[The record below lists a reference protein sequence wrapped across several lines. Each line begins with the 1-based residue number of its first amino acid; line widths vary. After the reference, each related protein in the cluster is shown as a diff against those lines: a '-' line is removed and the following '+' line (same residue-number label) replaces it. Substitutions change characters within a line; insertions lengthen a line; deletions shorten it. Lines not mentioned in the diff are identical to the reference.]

1 MTMLPRARLRTIAAG
16 AAVTLAAG
24 SAAVLGAA
32 SPASAST
39 LNFDCAVPLL
49 GTQSFPVDI
58 TSNAPAQLP
67 TGSSTAPDVTSVI
80 TVPSSLADALRGFFG
95 ATEFSGLIHS
105 TTLVDGVAQAVDL
118 VVPTTPAGDPG
129 TAISMVATGAM
140 APITAGDPGSVTT
153 LAAGDQ
159 DVVMSL
165 VSAGGTTPLEIPCT
179 PAAGQDTTFS
189 TITSVKDGS
198 STAAT
203 ARYVTSKH
211 AVKAA
216 ATVTS
221 EHGIVSPTGNV
232 KFVLKRGTHKVA
244 SMTKTLSGGKA
255 SATFTSIRKTGAY
268 KVIAKYLGSDRLKA
282 SKDSASFSVR

>member
-1 MTMLPRARLRTIAAG
+1 MSMRPRARLRTIAAG

-24 SAAVLGAA
+24 SAAVLGTA

-49 GTQSFPVDI
+49 GTQTFPVDI
-58 TSNAPAQLP
+58 NSSAPSQLP
-67 TGSSTAPDVTSVI
+67 TGSSTTPDI
-80 TVPSSLADALRGFFG
+80 TAVLTIPATLADTLRGFFG
-95 ATEFSGLIHS
+95 ATEFSGVIHS
-105 TTLVDGVAQAVDL
+105 TTLVDGVAQVVDL
-118 VVPTTPAGDPG
+118 IVPTTPAGDAG
-129 TAISMVATGAM
+129 TTIPVAATGALD
-140 APITAGDPGSVTT
+140 AITAGDPGSVTT

-165 VSAGGTTPLEIPCT
+165 VGTGGTTPLDIPCT
-179 PAAGQDTTFS
+179 PSPGQDTTLG

-203 ARYVTSKH
+203 ARYLASKH

-216 ATVTS
+216 ATVAS
-221 EHGIVSPTGNV
+221 AHGIVSPTGNV

-255 SATFTSIRKTGAY
+255 SATFTSVRRTGAY

-282 SKDSASFSVR
+282 SKDTASFRVR